1 MIYMFHYFVNLNPQA
16 RHFGIEYKLKIF
28 IWNDHNYDAHT
39 AMLCRKI
46 KNEKLQYVICIKLE
60 LLDSYKVSSK
70 LSFGYV

>member
-16 RHFGIEYKLKIF
+16 RHFWIEYKLKIF
-28 IWNDHNYDAHT
+28 IWNDTNYDAHT
-39 AMLCRKI
+39 AKLCRKI